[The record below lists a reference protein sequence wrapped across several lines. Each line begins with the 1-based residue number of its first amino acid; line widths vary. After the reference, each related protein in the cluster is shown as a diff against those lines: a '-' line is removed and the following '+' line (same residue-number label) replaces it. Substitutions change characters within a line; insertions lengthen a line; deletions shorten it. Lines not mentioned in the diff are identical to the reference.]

1 MELAKKKNKNRT
13 GNDPVAD
20 FLTRVRNA
28 LMVNKETVQIPYSK
42 LKHQLADLLKSEG
55 YIKNVSVVNED
66 QVSLKSIEIEL
77 KYTAEKK
84 PVITGLRRYSKPGLR
99 KYSKAKYAPR
109 VLSGLGI
116 SILTTSAGLK
126 TDRAAR
132 KESLGGEILC
142 QVW

>member
-1 MELAKKKNKNRT
+1 MELAMKKNKNRT